1 MGTQR
6 WHGNSWCM
14 CVTLYALLKSPQCKV
29 SACFKN
35 TSLHHSFRKVK
46 VTLQIEMRKLER
58 NTLVGFKSSFLF
70 FVSYPRFFL
79 LSIPSTPCVSLFPLV
94 NSEFKALLPLSLFT
108 KAVFVVFATRYW
120 QRRYS

>member
-6 WHGNSWCM
+6 WHGDSWCM
-14 CVTLYALLKSPQCKV
+14 CVRLYALLKSPQCKV

-35 TSLHHSFRKVK
+35 TSLLHHSFK
-46 VTLQIEMRKLER
+46 VTLQIEIRKLER
-58 NTLVGFKSSFLF
+58 TTLVGFKSGFLF

-79 LSIPSTPCVSLFPLV
+79 LSIPSSPRVSLFLLV

-108 KAVFVVFATRYW
+108 KAVFVVFAMRYW